1 MKDCLHTTDEQDAAL
16 LTGACP
22 LCLTRELKKWDELCR
37 ELAKRIE
44 ADPDMWPDHD
54 NAPLAIAATY
64 SRAVLRW
71 ESVTERN
78 HQLARENESLYR
90 QLAIQERENN
100 RLTFALK
107 RIQINSRGGPAY
119 DIVEKTLS
127 QELIDL
133 RRLLR
138 RIEWADADEH
148 GVVHCPACGQ
158 AQMNGHAG
166 DCELAIVMK
175 RAQ

>member
-1 MKDCLHTTDEQDAAL
+1 MKDCPHTTDEQDAAL

-22 LCLTRELKKWDELCR
+22 LCLGEQL
-37 ELAKRIE
+37 
-44 ADPDMWPDHD
+44 
-54 NAPLAIAATY
+54 
-64 SRAVLRW
+64 
-71 ESVTERN
+71 VT
-78 HQLARENESLYR
+78 
-90 QLAIQERENN
+90 QERENN

-107 RIQINSRGGPAY
+107 RIQINSRGGPTY

-133 RRLLR
+133 RGLLR

-148 GVVHCPACGQ
+148 GVGHCPACGQ

-166 DCELAIVMK
+166 DCELAMK
-175 RAQ
+175 KAQ

>member
-1 MKDCLHTTDEQDAAL
+1 MKDCPHTTDEQDAVL
-16 LTGACP
+16 LAGACP
-22 LCLTRELKKWDELCR
+22 LCLTRELKKWDELRR

-44 ADPDMWPDHD
+44 ADPDTWPDHG
-54 NAPLAIAATY
+54 NAPLAIAAAY
-64 SRAVLRW
+64 SLTVLRR

-78 HQLARENESLYR
+78 QQLTHENESLRR
-90 QLAIQERENN
+90 QLAIQERQNN
-100 RLTFALK
+100 QLTFALK

-133 RRLLR
+133 RGLLR

-148 GVVHCPACGQ
+148 GVG
-158 AQMNGHAG
+158 
-166 DCELAIVMK
+166 
-175 RAQ
+175 